1 MTRPVL
7 LRSSERRLAMAAGL
21 VVGCWALVSWVLQ
34 PLWDRA
40 ADARRYVGTQT
51 ERLEAVGRLLVQS
64 PAVEREY
71 AAIAG
76 YLQSGDDAQLQS
88 TLLNELE
95 MLARASNIQL
105 GLKPRPVKRQ
115 DRMSRF
121 DVELDAEGTQQH
133 LLAFLDALLR
143 MPRLV
148 GVERLRM
155 TGVPLKPD
163 LVRAT
168 IVLQHLAFQPDPSEG

>member
-1 MTRPVL
+1 M
-7 LRSSERRLAMAAGL
+7 
-21 VVGCWALVSWVLQ
+21 
-34 PLWDRA
+34 
-40 ADARRYVGTQT
+40 
-51 ERLEAVGRLLVQS
+51 S
-64 PAVEREY
+64 PAVAREY

-115 DRMSRF
+115 ERVSRF

-148 GVERLRM
+148 GIERLRM